1 MSTLILFE
9 LNILLRKC
17 QGKSKSSASHT
28 AYLEYSVMMV
38 IYVEFTV
45 LFFIEYMITRKTL
58 VDYTN
63 LFSPNDYK
71 KNDKII
77 HQYFADKYGKRK
89 RIVYLSG
96 ISDYFSI
103 SVLTL
108 FVVVP
113 FRFILQVMQYD

>member
-1 MSTLILFE
+1 MR
-9 LNILLRKC
+9 RKYH
-17 QGKSKSSASHT
+17 GKSNSSTSHK

-38 IYVEFTV
+38 IYMEFTV

-71 KNDKII
+71 KNDNII
-77 HQYFADKYGKRK
+77 HQYFTDKYGKRK

-108 FVVVP
+108 FVGVP

>member
-1 MSTLILFE
+1 MR
-9 LNILLRKC
+9 RKYH
-17 QGKSKSSASHT
+17 GKSNSSTSHK

-77 HQYFADKYGKRK
+77 HQYFTDKYGKRK
-89 RIVYLSG
+89 RIVYVSA

-103 SVLTL
+103 SVSTL
-108 FVVVP
+108 FVGVP
-113 FRFILQVMQYD
+113 FRFLLQVMQYD